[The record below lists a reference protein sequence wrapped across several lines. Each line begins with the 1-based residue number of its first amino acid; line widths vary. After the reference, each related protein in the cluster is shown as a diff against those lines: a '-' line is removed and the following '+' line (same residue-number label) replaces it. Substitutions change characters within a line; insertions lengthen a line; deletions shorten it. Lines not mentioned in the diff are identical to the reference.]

1 MIEFADT
8 LYWFA
13 VPLLGFALL
22 LEIAGRVM
30 ERGFDSFSTP
40 LVSVALA
47 LLTVSIGLRWIEVGH
62 GPYLA
67 TYEAASSYAWVLLA
81 AFLLLRTRYAEVRN
95 AGPLA
100 IAPALLLLGLGVTSD
115 QGQQFASPAMNTMWL
130 WIHVGL
136 AKVSLVLLVLGGGI
150 AVRAAGGLPLRQ
162 LTLATAHGD
171 TGGPQEPED
180 SLYSLSTRLISSGY
194 FLLAI
199 VIGSGALWA
208 RTAWGAYWTWDPIES
223 WALATWLMYGTT
235 IHAQRMWDVSART
248 WARLNVV
255 ALVLSTLLFIG
266 LRFLS
271 LSPHWIYS
279 G

>member
-8 LYWFA
+8 LYWIV
-13 VPLLGFALL
+13 VPVLGLALV
-22 LEIAGRVM
+22 LEIAGRVLD
-30 ERGFDSFSTP
+30 RRIDSLSTS
-40 LVSVALA
+40 LVSVALV
-47 LLTVSIGLRWIEVGH
+47 LLTASIGLRWIEVGH

-81 AFLLLRTRYAEVRN
+81 AFLALRARYGEVRN
-95 AGPLA
+95 AAPLA

-115 QGQQFASPAMNTMWL
+115 GGQQFASPAMNTIWL
-130 WIHVGL
+130 WIHVGFAKMSL
-136 AKVSLVLLVLGGGI
+136 ALLVLGGGI
-150 AVRAAGGLPLRQ
+150 ALRGAGGLQLRQ
-162 LTLATAHGD
+162 LTFATAN
-171 TGGPQEPED
+171 GGTSHSQD
-180 SLYSLSTRLISSGY
+180 LDDRLYPLSTRLISAGY

-235 IHAQRMWDVSART
+235 IHAQRMWDVSAKT
-248 WARLNVV
+248 WARINVLT
-255 ALVLSTLLFIG
+255 LVLSALLFIG